1 MNKKTFALFSS
12 AAVVTSFVATPVAP
26 LANELPSN
34 TVKSSSTDS
43 MTPANEG
50 RNVKVAQQESSAVQA
65 PPFFQYQG
73 QNFKVN
79 QIAQYDSGAGEGGTE
94 ILAYDQGTK
103 RAFVTNGAKNGM
115 DILSFENLESGK
127 FTVVKSSKH
136 IKLEDF
142 GIEKV
147 ADITSVASHPTLDLV
162 ALSVVSDPKTD
173 PGYVVLLTKDGEF
186 ISKVQVGALPD
197 MVAFT
202 PDGKKLLSANEG
214 EPSDDYSVDPE
225 GTISIID
232 VTGDLKKVTA
242 QTLTFKDVKLDE
254 NVRVSSKGTT
264 LQQLEPEYITVS
276 SDSKRA
282 YVSLQENNAI
292 ATINLENNTI
302 IDVKGLGIK
311 DHSVAGN
318 ELDGKRD
325 KKTNIEKLP
334 LLGFYMPD
342 AIDTFTVGEKSYIL
356 TPNEG
361 DARDYE
367 AYSEESSIGDIAD
380 QIQLKAENYK
390 GYTQKELD
398 QLVADGLLDELEKTN
413 ITLENGKNAEGKYEA
428 LYSYGG
434 RSFSIF
440 DGDTMELVFDSGS
453 EFEKIT
459 ADALPDYFN
468 TSNDEIS
475 YDKRSSSK
483 GPEPETVVTG
493 EIEGVN
499 YAFIALERTSG
510 IMVYDLTNPESP
522 EFVTLISS
530 RDFSEDVKGDVSP
543 EGLQFIPADVS
554 PTGYPLLAATHEV
567 SGTVAVYEFGG
578 KEIKNEKPFVFGD
591 VAKTHWA
598 YGYINN
604 LYQKNIVSGVTST
617 EFAPE
622 RNISRVEFAAILG
635 RALDLQAS
643 EGSHPF
649 TDVPKWVDKEVK
661 ALYEA
666 GIIKGIGN
674 QLFDS
679 ESEISREEM
688 AMMIA
693 RAYEYVTKT
702 NIQVVDGNIYND
714 HNLIGRSAQESVQ
727 KLYQTGIMVGGTN
740 NQFAPKNPANRAQA
754 VKVISELLDKSNSK

>member
-34 TVKSSSTDS
+34 TVQTSSTDS

-50 RNVKVAQQESSAVQA
+50 LNVKVAQQGSSAVQA

-136 IKLEDF
+136 IKLKDF
-142 GIEKV
+142 GIENV

-242 QTLTFKDVKLDE
+242 QTLTFKDVKLDD

-264 LQQLEPEYITVS
+264 LQQLEPEFITVS
-276 SDSKRA
+276 QDSKRA

-390 GYTQKELD
+390 GYTQQELD

-413 ITLENGKNAEGKYEA
+413 ITLEHGKNADGKYEA

-459 ADALPDYFN
+459 ADALPEYFN

-510 IMVYDLTNPESP
+510 IMVYNLTNPENP

-578 KEIKNEKPFVFGD
+578 KEINKPFLFAD

-598 YGYINN
+598 YGYINK
-604 LYQKNIVSGVTST
+604 LYQKNMVNGVTST

-635 RALDLQAS
+635 RALDLPAS

-649 TDVPKWVDKEVK
+649 TDVPQWADKEVK

-679 ESEISREEM
+679 GSKISREQM

-693 RAYEYVTKT
+693 RAYEYVTKAP
-702 NIQVVDGNIYND
+702 IQVVNENPYSD
-714 HNLIGRSAQESVQ
+714 HNLISRTALDSVQ
-727 KLYQTGIMVGGTN
+727 KLHQTGIMVGGTN
-740 NQFAPKNPANRAQA
+740 NQFSPKNPANRAQA
-754 VKVISELLDKSNSK
+754 TKVISELLDKSNAQ

>member
-1 MNKKTFALFSS
+1 
-12 AAVVTSFVATPVAP
+12 
-26 LANELPSN
+26 
-34 TVKSSSTDS
+34 
-43 MTPANEG
+43 
-50 RNVKVAQQESSAVQA
+50 
-65 PPFFQYQG
+65 
-73 QNFKVN
+73 
-79 QIAQYDSGAGEGGTE
+79 
-94 ILAYDQGTK
+94 
-103 RAFVTNGAKNGM
+103 
-115 DILSFENLESGK
+115 
-127 FTVVKSSKH
+127 
-136 IKLEDF
+136 
-142 GIEKV
+142 
-147 ADITSVASHPTLDLV
+147 
-162 ALSVVSDPKTD
+162 
-173 PGYVVLLTKDGEF
+173 
-186 ISKVQVGALPD
+186 
-197 MVAFT
+197 
-202 PDGKKLLSANEG
+202 
-214 EPSDDYSVDPE
+214 
-225 GTISIID
+225 
-232 VTGDLKKVTA
+232 
-242 QTLTFKDVKLDE
+242 
-254 NVRVSSKGTT
+254 
-264 LQQLEPEYITVS
+264 
-276 SDSKRA
+276 
-282 YVSLQENNAI
+282 
-292 ATINLENNTI
+292 
-302 IDVKGLGIK
+302 
-311 DHSVAGN
+311 
-318 ELDGKRD
+318 
-325 KKTNIEKLP
+325 
-334 LLGFYMPD
+334 
-342 AIDTFTVGEKSYIL
+342 
-356 TPNEG
+356 
-361 DARDYE
+361 
-367 AYSEESSIGDIAD
+367 
-380 QIQLKAENYK
+380 
-390 GYTQKELD
+390 
-398 QLVADGLLDELEKTN
+398 
-413 ITLENGKNAEGKYEA
+413 
-428 LYSYGG
+428 
-434 RSFSIF
+434 
-440 DGDTMELVFDSGS
+440 MELVFKVNLKKLPLTYFPSNTLIRLMMKFLMIS
-453 EFEKIT
+453 EVVQRVRNQKR
-459 ADALPDYFN
+459 LLQVK
-468 TSNDEIS
+468 SN
-475 YDKRSSSK
+475 
-483 GPEPETVVTG
+483 
-493 EIEGVN
+493 VN
-499 YAFIALERTSG
+499 HAFIALERTSG

-598 YGYINN
+598 YGYVNN

-740 NQFAPKNPANRAQA
+740 NQFSPKNPANRAQA